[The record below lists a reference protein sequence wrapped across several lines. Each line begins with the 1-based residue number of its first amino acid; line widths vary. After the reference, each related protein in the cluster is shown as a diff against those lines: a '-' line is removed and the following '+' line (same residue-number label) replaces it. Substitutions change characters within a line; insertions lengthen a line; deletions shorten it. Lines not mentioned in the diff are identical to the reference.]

1 MLLNIWKSRAK
12 QTFLNIHSTWA
23 VFSVSDRNVN
33 ALDYLLSA
41 YLCLLVPMFYVGYT
55 NQFVRDLQNVIQ
67 GLILY
72 HRRDKS
78 KVSKTATQFVKF
90 MGCLRC
96 RCSAKKLK
104 ADDDENIKL
113 KTEDYYM
120 YRGTSSNDLN
130 SFEFLK
136 L

>member
-1 MLLNIWKSRAK
+1 MMETKTQRRSEWTSGR
-12 QTFLNIHSTWA
+12 SE
-23 VFSVSDRNVN
+23 D
-33 ALDYLLSA
+33 
-41 YLCLLVPMFYVGYT
+41 
-55 NQFVRDLQNVIQ
+55 

-113 KTEDYYM
+113 KTED
-120 YRGTSSNDLN
+120 
-130 SFEFLK
+130 
-136 L
+136 

>member
-1 MLLNIWKSRAK
+1 LRSL
-12 QTFLNIHSTWA
+12 
-23 VFSVSDRNVN
+23 
-33 ALDYLLSA
+33 
-41 YLCLLVPMFYVGYT
+41 LLVPRYFT
-55 NQFVRDLQNVIQ
+55 NLTISAIIVILVII

-104 ADDDENIKL
+104 ADDDENIILVTLWKKGGCVVTTYHL
-113 KTEDYYM
+113 QLLI
-120 YRGTSSNDLN
+120 SS
-130 SFEFLK
+130 K
-136 L
+136 